1 MYPSHESEVRID
13 KWLAQGHILGKVAM
27 DFKQNFELPNH

>member
-13 KWLAQGHILGKVAM
+13 KWLEQGHVLGKGR
-27 DFKQNFELPNH
+27 DGFQIKLWTS